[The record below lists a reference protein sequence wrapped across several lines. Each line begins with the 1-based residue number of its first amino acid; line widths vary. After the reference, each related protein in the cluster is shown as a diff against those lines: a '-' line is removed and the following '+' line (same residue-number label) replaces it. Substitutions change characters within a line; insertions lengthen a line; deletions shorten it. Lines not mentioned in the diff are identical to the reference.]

1 MHSFGNVTEATEK
14 LKKNSSLEI
23 IPGVGA
29 FEQLF
34 GPVRG
39 EFEQKFF
46 KNSNARG
53 VARRGMLKLR
63 FDWYMIVVNMCMS
76 RHVIFVTFHFRFP

>member
-1 MHSFGNVTEATEK
+1 MACNFGCCLINHVYTYTASEASQK
-14 LKKNSSLEI
+14 LLKSLNSNLVI
-23 IPGVGA
+23 FPRVGA

-34 GPVRG
+34 GPGRV

-53 VARRGMLKLR
+53 VARG
-63 FDWYMIVVNMCMS
+63 YVGASI
-76 RHVIFVTFHFRFP
+76 